1 MAIWRAIQ
9 DKPANSY
16 VLKWRYN
23 LASPDRDALMNG
35 RFAPEAAVHVVGG
48 TGWPAVRTTPV
59 GRTSRFGSF
68 VPTSDIACRERL
80 SFGGKPAADGAADA
94 LLRPTPNDNRCR
106 LVHLVSPFGHTNRT
120 SYPTISPLSS
130 ARVRCRSAGKR
141 KISQRHQLKTDCPR
155 SRPGGTARSSCRP
168 DRGSSISAPR
178 FQVLPAQDPRAR
190 PCFADHC
197 GQCRYRRP
205 AG

>member
-1 MAIWRAIQ
+1 
-9 DKPANSY
+9 
-16 VLKWRYN
+16 
-23 LASPDRDALMNG
+23 MNG

-80 SFGGKPAADGAADA
+80 SFGGEPAADGAADA

-130 ARVRCRSAGKR
+130 ARVRSSKRGEAEDFATPSAQDRLPTIEARRDSSIQLPSGSRIIDIRATLPSVTGARPSRTPLLRRS
-141 KISQRHQLKTDCPR
+141 LWTV
-155 SRPGGTARSSCRP
+155 
-168 DRGSSISAPR
+168 SISATWR
-178 FQVLPAQDPRAR
+178 VM
-190 PCFADHC
+190 
-197 GQCRYRRP
+197 
-205 AG
+205 

>member
-1 MAIWRAIQ
+1 MRWSLAAINSCASVRSAAMRRSGFAVLFRMMAIWRAIQ

-59 GRTSRFGSF
+59 ERTSRFGSF

-80 SFGGKPAADGAADA
+80 SFGGEPAADG
-94 LLRPTPNDNRCR
+94 
-106 LVHLVSPFGHTNRT
+106 
-120 SYPTISPLSS
+120 
-130 ARVRCRSAGKR
+130 
-141 KISQRHQLKTDCPR
+141 
-155 SRPGGTARSSCRP
+155 
-168 DRGSSISAPR
+168 
-178 FQVLPAQDPRAR
+178 
-190 PCFADHC
+190 
-197 GQCRYRRP
+197 
-205 AG
+205 